1 MSLFG
6 ASTLN
11 STSVCTFKAPFDT
24 WLTGPTALTV
34 IGLRTFEE
42 LTSDGKDILAEFYT
56 PNGLAASDY
65 TTDITNNEVI
75 VTLKQANG
83 KLFNIPSSYVIVDTT
98 KILMSYNQVL
108 LSVNLGLIANNYDL
122 TLIKQSVANAC
133 SDYLGVAP
141 TVTEIIGP
149 VVDGSFLTD
158 AQAAALETIRQ
169 AAVANRETDYAK
181 VQRLT
186 AQLANVLALNAT
198 LTTLCKDHGLLT

>member
-1 MSLFG
+1 
-6 ASTLN
+6 
-11 STSVCTFKAPFDT
+11 
-24 WLTGPTALTV
+24 
-34 IGLRTFEE
+34 
-42 LTSDGKDILAEFYT
+42 
-56 PNGLAASDY
+56 
-65 TTDITNNEVI
+65 
-75 VTLKQANG
+75 
-83 KLFNIPSSYVIVDTT
+83 
-98 KILMSYNQVL
+98 
-108 LSVNLGLIANNYDL
+108 
-122 TLIKQSVANAC
+122 LIKQSVANAC